1 MVDAVLEGAIAVVSG
16 VVNDDIIKPPNGISN
31 ISEWC
36 KKEACWTRIQARTE
50 AIANLL
56 PQEFYGR
63 LVSLDEQTSVVRS
76 AKQTQRIDNG
86 IEAQRNV
93 LAVPATEWARIH
105 QSLLDKN
112 LLTPKEDGVLKV
124 AMQIPSKLPT
134 EKQSLLLLD
143 VLDKGRMEGV
153 IVSES

>member
-1 MVDAVLEGAIAVVSG
+1 M
-16 VVNDDIIKPPNGISN
+16 
-31 ISEWC
+31 
-36 KKEACWTRIQARTE
+36 
-50 AIANLL
+50 
-56 PQEFYGR
+56 
-63 LVSLDEQTSVVRS
+63 VRS